1 MLCFYYSQE
10 NQIFHGKSITIA
22 PKQKVGL
29 VGFSG
34 SGKTTFIN
42 LILRFFDP
50 HSGRILIDHQN
61 VKQCSIA
68 SIRES
73 ISVIPQDPGLFHRT
87 IFENLRYGKLDA
99 TEAEVIAAAK
109 LAHAHEF
116 IESLPNGY
124 HTKTGEGGT
133 KLSGGQRQRLAIA
146 RAILKNAPIIV
157 LDEATAALDSITE
170 QQIQTSMEY
179 LMQSRTAIVVAHRLS
194 TLINMDR
201 ILVFKNGQIVEDGSP
216 EALLRSNGHYAKL
229 WNMQAGGF
237 LPHDHE

>member
-1 MLCFYYSQE
+1 MSFYYSPD